1 MMHGKSKI
9 LIVEDQKSIRLL
21 MNAILKRTFEV
32 ETLSDGLAG
41 MAWLNAG
48 NIPDLIILDMQMP
61 NVDGFQFLKILKK
74 SGIFSSI
81 PVVVVSGNESELD
94 KQACMALGAEYYFQ
108 KPFDPKE
115 LLNKI
120 SGILRPIAA

>member
-1 MMHGKSKI
+1 MVNGKRKI

-21 MNAILKRTFEV
+21 MNAILKRSFDV

-41 MAWLNAG
+41 MAWLNEG

-61 NVDGFQFLKILKK
+61 RVDGFQFLKILKK
-74 SGIFSSI
+74 SGIFNSI
-81 PVVVVSGNESELD
+81 PVIVVSGNESELD
-94 KQACMALGAEYYFQ
+94 KQACLALGAEYYFQ

-120 SGILRPIAA
+120 SGVLRPIAA